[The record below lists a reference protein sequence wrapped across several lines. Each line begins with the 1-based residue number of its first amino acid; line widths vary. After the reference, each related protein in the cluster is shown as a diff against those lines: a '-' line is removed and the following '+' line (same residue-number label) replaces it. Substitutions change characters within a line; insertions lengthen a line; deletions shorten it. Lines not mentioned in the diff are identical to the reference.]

1 MGVNMLNIHCRLA
14 CLLSV
19 TLVAQ
24 PVLSQDISSWSD
36 KTICRLAANQPDEGL
51 YQQEVITRLLD
62 CADYKVVKP
71 SALIPKPS
79 SGSGY

>member
-1 MGVNMLNIHCRLA
+1 MLNFLCRMA

-19 TLVAQ
+19 TLMAQ
-24 PVLSQDISSWSD
+24 PVLSQDISGWSD
-36 KTICRLAANQPDEGL
+36 KTICRLASNQPDEAL
-51 YQQEVITRLLD
+51 YQQEVITRILD

>member
-1 MGVNMLNIHCRLA
+1 MA

-19 TLVAQ
+19 TLMAQ
-24 PVLSQDISSWSD
+24 PVLSQDMSGWSD
-36 KTICRLAANQPDEGL
+36 KTICRLAANQPDEAL
-51 YQQEVITRLLD
+51 YQQEVITRVLD

-71 SALIPKPS
+71 SALVPKSS

>member
-1 MGVNMLNIHCRLA
+1 MLNFLCRMA

-19 TLVAQ
+19 TLMAQ
-24 PVLSQDISSWSD
+24 PVLSQDMSSWSD
-36 KTICRLAANQPDEGL
+36 KTICRLAANQPDEAL
-51 YQQEVITRLLD
+51 YLQEVITRVLD

-71 SALIPKPS
+71 SALIPKSS

>member
-1 MGVNMLNIHCRLA
+1 MLNFLCRMA

-19 TLVAQ
+19 TLMAQ
-24 PVLSQDISSWSD
+24 PVLSQDISDWSD
-36 KTICRLAANQPDEGL
+36 KTICRLAANQPDEAL
-51 YQQEVITRLLD
+51 YQQEVITRVLD

-71 SALIPKPS
+71 SAFIPKSS

>member
-1 MGVNMLNIHCRLA
+1 MLNFLCRMA

-19 TLVAQ
+19 TLMAQ
-24 PVLSQDISSWSD
+24 PVLSQDMSGWSD
-36 KTICRLAANQPDEGL
+36 KTICRLAANQPDEAL
-51 YQQEVITRLLD
+51 YLQEVITRVLD

-71 SALIPKPS
+71 SALIPKSS

>member
-1 MGVNMLNIHCRLA
+1 MLNFLCRMA

-19 TLVAQ
+19 TLMAQ
-24 PVLSQDISSWSD
+24 PVLSQDMSGWSD
-36 KTICRLAANQPDEGL
+36 KTICRLAANQPDEAL
-51 YQQEVITRLLD
+51 YQQEVITRVLD

-71 SALIPKPS
+71 SALIPKSS

>member
-1 MGVNMLNIHCRLA
+1 MLNFLCRMA

-19 TLVAQ
+19 TLMAQ
-24 PVLSQDISSWSD
+24 PVLSQDMSDWSD
-36 KTICRLAANQPDEGL
+36 KTICRLAANQPDEAL
-51 YQQEVITRLLD
+51 YQQEIITRVLD

-71 SALIPKPS
+71 SALIPKSS

>member
-1 MGVNMLNIHCRLA
+1 MLNFLCRMA

-19 TLVAQ
+19 TLMAQ
-24 PVLSQDISSWSD
+24 PVLSQDMSSWSD
-36 KTICRLAANQPDEGL
+36 KTICRLAANQPDEAL
-51 YQQEVITRLLD
+51 YQQEVITRVLD

-71 SALIPKPS
+71 SALIPKSS

>member
-1 MGVNMLNIHCRLA
+1 MLNFLCRMA

-19 TLVAQ
+19 TLMAQ
-24 PVLSQDISSWSD
+24 PVLSQDMSRWSD
-36 KTICRLAANQPDEGL
+36 KTICRLAANQPDEAL
-51 YQQEVITRLLD
+51 YQQEVITRVLD

-71 SALIPKPS
+71 SALIPKSS

>member
-1 MGVNMLNIHCRLA
+1 MLIFLCRMA

-19 TLVAQ
+19 TLMAQ
-24 PVLSQDISSWSD
+24 PVLSQDISGWSD
-36 KTICRLAANQPDEGL
+36 KTICRLASNQPDEAL
-51 YQQEVITRLLD
+51 YQQEVITRILD

>member
-1 MGVNMLNIHCRLA
+1 MLNFLCRMA

-19 TLVAQ
+19 TLMAQ
-24 PVLSQDISSWSD
+24 PVLSQDISGWSD
-36 KTICRLAANQPDEGL
+36 KTICRLASNQPDEAL
-51 YQQEVITRLLD
+51 YQQEVITRILD

-79 SGSGY
+79 SGSGYY

>member
-1 MGVNMLNIHCRLA
+1 MLNFLCRMA

-19 TLVAQ
+19 TLMAQ
-24 PVLSQDISSWSD
+24 PVLSQDISGWSD
-36 KTICRLAANQPDEGL
+36 KTICRLAANQPDEAL

-71 SALIPKPS
+71 SVLIPKPS

>member
-1 MGVNMLNIHCRLA
+1 MLNFLCRMA

-19 TLVAQ
+19 TLMAQ
-24 PVLSQDISSWSD
+24 PVLSQDMSGWSD
-36 KTICRLAANQPDEGL
+36 KTICRLAANQPDEAL
-51 YQQEVITRLLD
+51 YQQEVITRVLD

-71 SALIPKPS
+71 SALVPKSS